1 MHHMNDSN
9 GPSQEQAVYW
19 QEFTQLKLDTCY
31 VRDYRDSIAR
41 WETVA
46 AAIRAVTSSS
56 SIAAWVIWRKYAFIW
71 AALIAA
77 SQVADALRDVFPFRK
92 RRQALS
98 GWSNALNRL
107 FVDAQRDW
115 DNISAGS
122 ISNTKIAACTH
133 QLRQKI
139 QRYEETYVPDGLV
152 RKQTIFE
159 AAQKEMETFFRTR
172 YPIDEEKY

>member
-1 MHHMNDSN
+1 MNDLG
-9 GPSQEQAVYW
+9 GPSLEQTLYW

-31 VRDYRDSIAR
+31 VRDYRNSIAR
-41 WETVA
+41 WETTI
-46 AAIRAVTSSS
+46 AAIRAVTSST
-56 SIAAWVIWRKYAFIW
+56 SIAAWVIWRKYAIVW

-77 SQVADALRDVFPFRK
+77 TQVADALRDVFPFRK

-122 ISNTKIAACTH
+122 VSNERIGILTH
-133 QLRQKI
+133 QLRLKM

-152 RKQTIFE
+152 RKQELFDS
-159 AAQKEMETFFRTR
+159 AQQEMETLFKTR
-172 YPIDEEKY
+172 YSIEG